1 VVNVLRAVLV
11 TPCVLAGIAGC
22 AAAPDQSSVATVDGT
37 FNAMVLAYS
46 MSAFV
51 GDRLPPRSTITL
63 APPAPDEGSEAV
75 TSVLVTALRQQHL
88 TVIEPDTSDGPPPNP
103 TGAHRVGYRLTP
115 LDNGVL
121 VRVML
126 DGTMQGARAYERNT
140 ADLLQPRGPFSTFQV
155 EAAR

>member
-1 VVNVLRAVLV
+1 MLRAVLV
-11 TPCVLAGIAGC
+11 TSSILAGSAGC
-22 AAAPDQSSVATVDGT
+22 AAAPDQSAVATVDGT
-37 FNAMVLAYS
+37 FNAMVLGYS

-51 GDRLPPRSTITL
+51 GGRLPPRSTIYL
-63 APPAPDEGSEAV
+63 APPAPGEGSKAV
-75 TSVLVTALRQQHL
+75 TSILVTALRQQHL
-88 TVIEPDTSDGPPPNP
+88 TVTEPGTSDGPPPNAI
-103 TGAHRVGYRLTP
+103 GAHRVGYRLTP
-115 LDNGVL
+115 LDNGLL